1 MQLQFPRGL
10 HYPVTITEL
19 LKQPDDH
26 VARFAPLF
34 SYSYKTTVTEG
45 NKFGD
50 EYQVEK
56 DFPTKFES
64 SVGGKLK
71 SWSIKVGHVI
81 PHPGFAPDLPVLVAA
96 RLAYLSDS
104 LPIAEIEE
112 PCAHGMQF
120 GGMCTICG
128 QDMTQLNYTTEHID
142 ASRATINMVHDKTSL
157 VVSPSEAARFE
168 DEAKRRL
175 LASKKLSLVV
185 DLDQTVVQ
193 ACVEPTVGEWMRS
206 PENPNHE
213 AVKDVREF
221 QLMEDTVGAR
231 GCWYYIKLRPGLE
244 GFLERMSR
252 LYEMHIYTMGTRGY
266 AQKIAQIIDPHRR
279 FFGDRI
285 LSRDESGSLVAKNLQ
300 RLFPVDTKM
309 VLIIDDRGDVW
320 KWNDN
325 LIKVTP
331 YDFFVG
337 IGDINSSFLPQKI
350 GLPTTPRSSTSPQQ
364 ENKQSPNGAPDTSD
378 ANKAE
383 SGSSDEM
390 AKTPAQEKDSTPT
403 TDTSALEQL
412 VSMGGG
418 SDPLTL
424 QEQTN
429 RQDETLAA
437 QLEERPLLKKQLQ
450 LEQDDAAK
458 VAPMPDKD
466 LEPNTNGVSAD
477 NHAIEKP
484 RHHILED
491 NDRQLDFLEQSLRSV
506 HNHYF
511 EQYSRQL
518 ASQQGGRVAELRGSK
533 RKQPVHETSD
543 IASIPDV
550 KTIMP
555 SLKHLVLGGLFL
567 VLSGVI
573 PLGWDIQNSDL
584 AMWAKSFGAT
594 IDEEITKRTTH
605 LIAARNRTAKV
616 RQALKRGKGKIKIV
630 SPQWLVN
637 SLAQWSRLD
646 EKPYLLDIDETDA
659 VQSTNET
666 QRQDQPL
673 SESED
678 VISEVES
685 EGDAPQPDARKKAKP
700 TLSIAVGDEEE
711 SDVEGVLPDDVE
723 DEHSPV
729 GGTNEDWDNMHAEL
743 EDFLGSEAEDSDGGE
758 SASSMESSKS
768 SKSAAARRPKRVR
781 ELDDDE
787 VEEGLRKRPAPSR
800 RTNLSKSSTATGTP
814 PEPSEVRPEEDNN
827 VNSRGGL
834 GETNSQGDE
843 EDDEDDEDG
852 QAWSELEQDFA
863 AEMEK
868 AAAEEGGEG

>member
-1 MQLQFPRGL
+1 MQLQLPRGL
-10 HYPVTITEL
+10 HYPITVTEL
-19 LKQPDDH
+19 LKQPDDN
-26 VARFAPLF
+26 VERFAPLF

-50 EYQVEK
+50 EFQVEK

-71 SWSIKVGHVI
+71 SWSINVGDVI
-81 PHPGFAPDLPVLVAA
+81 SRPGLD
-96 RLAYLSDS
+96 
-104 LPIAEIEE
+104 IAEIEE

-128 QDMTQLNYTTEHID
+128 QDMTQLNYVTEQVD

-157 VVSPSEAARFE
+157 VVSPYEAARFE

-175 LASKKLSLVV
+175 LAAKKLSLVV
-185 DLDQTVVQ
+185 DLDQTVIQ
-193 ACVEPTVGEWMRS
+193 ACVEPTIGEWMRN

-221 QLMEDTVGAR
+221 QLVEDTVGAR
-231 GCWYYIKLRPGLE
+231 GCCYYIKLRPGLE
-244 GFLERMSR
+244 GFLERLSR

-337 IGDINSSFLPQKI
+337 IGDINSSFLPKKP
-350 GLPTTPRSSTSPQQ
+350 GLPAAPRPPTSPKQ
-364 ENKQSPNGAPDTSD
+364 EGKHLSNGAADEPNTS
-378 ANKAE
+378 
-383 SGSSDEM
+383 
-390 AKTPAQEKDSTPT
+390 KTASNNSEKSVDIPAQGQDSPAV

-424 QEQTN
+424 QEQTS

-458 VAPMPDKD
+458 AAAASDGD
-466 LEPNTNGVSAD
+466 HEAETNGTLPD
-477 NHAIEKP
+477 GHATEKP

-491 NDRQLDFLEQSLRSV
+491 HDRQLDFLEQSLRLV
-506 HNHYF
+506 HIQYF
-511 EQYSRQL
+511 EQYARQL
-518 ASQQGGRVAELRGSK
+518 ALQQGGRVAELRGSK
-533 RKQPVHETSD
+533 RKQPVSEASD
-543 IASIPDV
+543 LASIPDV
-550 KTIMP
+550 KIIMP
-555 SLKHLVLGGLFL
+555 SLKHLVLEGVVI

-594 IDEEITKRTTH
+594 IEEEITKRTTH

-616 RQALKRGKGKIKIV
+616 RQAVKKGRGKIKIV
-630 SPQWLVN
+630 GPQWLVS
-637 SLAQWSRLD
+637 SLSQWTKLD
-646 EKPYLLDIDETDA
+646 EKPYLLDVEEAETSHPTSEAQDE
-659 VQSTNET
+659 
-666 QRQDQPL
+666 DQPL

-678 VISEVES
+678 VATENED
-685 EGDAPQPDARKKAKP
+685 EENDQQDDLAKKAKP
-700 TLSIAVGDEEE
+700 TLSIAIGDEEE
-711 SDVEGVLPDDVE
+711 SDVEGVLPDDLE
-723 DEHSPV
+723 DQQSPV
-729 GGTNEDWDNMHAEL
+729 GGTDEDWDNMNAEL
-743 EDFLGSEAEDSDGGE
+743 KDFLGSEAEDSDGAD
-758 SASSMESSKS
+758 SVSSVRSSRS
-768 SKSAAARRPKRVR
+768 SKSAMARRPKRVR
-781 ELDDDE
+781 ELDDHL
-787 VEEGLRKRPAPSR
+787 EEGMRKRPAPSR
-800 RTNLSKSSTATGTP
+800 RTNLSKTSVAANVTPEP
-814 PEPSEVRPEEDNN
+814 PEPRTADDERNDGDSDAAEELDSQANEED
-827 VNSRGGL
+827 S
-834 GETNSQGDE
+834 
-843 EDDEDDEDG
+843 EDG
-852 QAWSELEQDFA
+852 PEWTELEQEFA

-868 AAAEEGGEG
+868 AAAEDEGEG

>member
-1 MQLQFPRGL
+1 MQLQLPRGL
-10 HYPVTITEL
+10 HYPITITEL
-19 LKQPDDH
+19 LKQPDDN
-26 VARFAPLF
+26 VERFAPLF

-50 EYQVEK
+50 EFQVEK

-71 SWSIKVGHVI
+71 AWSINVGDVI
-81 PHPGFAPDLPVLVAA
+81 PKPGTD
-96 RLAYLSDS
+96 
-104 LPIAEIEE
+104 IAEIEE

-128 QDMTQLNYTTEHID
+128 QDMTQLNYVTEQVD

-157 VVSPSEAARFE
+157 VVSPFEAARFE

-185 DLDQTVVQ
+185 DLDQTVIQ
-193 ACVEPTVGEWMRS
+193 ACVEPTIGEWMRN

-221 QLMEDTVGAR
+221 QLVEDSVGTR

-244 GFLERMSR
+244 DFLETMSR

-266 AQKIAQIIDPHRR
+266 AQKIAQIIDPHRK

-320 KWNDN
+320 RWNEN

-337 IGDINSSFLPQKI
+337 IGDINSSFLPKKP
-350 GLPTTPRSSTSPQQ
+350 GLPTALRPLTLSKQ
-364 ENKQSPNGAPDTSD
+364 EDKQLPNGASDEPNTS
-378 ANKAE
+378 NGN
-383 SGSSDEM
+383 SGSESETTD
-390 AKTPAQEKDSTPT
+390 TPAQGQDSTPAP
-403 TDTSALEQL
+403 DTSALEQL

-424 QEQTN
+424 QEQTT
-429 RQDETLAA
+429 RQDETLVA

-458 VAPMPDKD
+458 AAAATDQDHDV
-466 LEPNTNGVSAD
+466 ETNGALPD
-477 NHAIEKP
+477 GHATEKP

-491 NDRQLDFLEQSLRSV
+491 HDRQLDFLQQSLRLV
-506 HNHYF
+506 HTHY
-511 EQYSRQL
+511 YKHYDRQR
-518 ASQQGGRVAELRGSK
+518 ASQQGGRVAEIRGSK
-533 RKQPVHETSD
+533 RKQPANETSD
-543 IASIPDV
+543 LTSIPDV
-550 KTIMP
+550 KVIMP
-555 SLKHLVLGGLFL
+555 SLKHLVLEGVVI

-573 PLGWDIQNSDL
+573 PLGWDIQTSDL
-584 AMWAKSFGAT
+584 AMWAKSFGAA
-594 IDEEITKRTTH
+594 IEEEITKRTTH

-616 RQALKRGKGKIKIV
+616 RQALKRGRGKIKIV
-630 SPQWLVN
+630 GPQWLVG
-637 SLAQWSRLD
+637 SLAQWAKLG
-646 EKPYLLDIDETDA
+646 EEPYLLDLETETSN
-659 VQSTNET
+659 STSEL
-666 QRQDQPL
+666 QEEDQPL
-673 SESED
+673 SESEAMA
-678 VISEVES
+678 SEKES
-685 EGDAPQPDARKKAKP
+685 GEEDLKNERAQKAKP
-700 TLSIAVGDEEE
+700 ILSITSRNDEE
-711 SDVEGVLPDDVE
+711 SDVEGILPDDLE
-723 DEHSPV
+723 DQHSPV

-743 EDFLGSEAEDSDGGE
+743 QDFLGSEAEDSDGGE
-758 SASSMESSKS
+758 SVSSVGSSRSSKS
-768 SKSAAARRPKRVR
+768 TVARRPKRVR
-781 ELDDDE
+781 ELDDSADQ
-787 VEEGLRKRPAPSR
+787 GMRKRPAPSR
-800 RTNLSKSSTATGTP
+800 RTNLSKTSVAANTT
-814 PEPSEVRPEEDNN
+814 PEPSEARPAGKEGSG
-827 VNSRGGL
+827 VNTDANDEL
-834 GETNSQGDE
+834 NSKGDE
-843 EDDEDDEDG
+843 EDTEDG
-852 QAWSELEQDFA
+852 EEWTELEQEFA

-868 AAAEEGGEG
+868 AAAEEGVGG

>member
-1 MQLQFPRGL
+1 MQLQLPRGL
-10 HYPVTITEL
+10 HYPITITEL
-19 LKQPDDH
+19 LKQPDDN
-26 VARFAPLF
+26 VERFAPLF
-34 SYSYKTTVTEG
+34 SYSFKTTVTEG

-50 EYQVEK
+50 EFQVEK

-71 SWSIKVGHVI
+71 SWSINVGDLI
-81 PHPGFAPDLPVLVAA
+81 SQPGLD
-96 RLAYLSDS
+96 
-104 LPIAEIEE
+104 IAEIEE

-128 QDMTQLNYTTEHID
+128 RDMTQQNYATEQID

-157 VVSPSEAARFE
+157 VVSPYEAARFE

-185 DLDQTVVQ
+185 DLDQTVIQ
-193 ACVEPTVGEWMRS
+193 ACVEPTIGEWMRN

-213 AVKDVREF
+213 AVKEVREF
-221 QLMEDTVGAR
+221 QLVEDTLGAR

-244 GFLERMSR
+244 TFLEQMSR

-266 AQKIAQIIDPHRR
+266 AQKIAQIIDPQRR
-279 FFGDRI
+279 YFGDRI
-285 LSRDESGSLVAKNLQ
+285 LSRDESGSLVAKSLQ

-337 IGDINSSFLPQKI
+337 IGDINSSFLPKKP
-350 GLPTTPRSSTSPQQ
+350 GLPTTPLPPTSS
-364 ENKQSPNGAPDTSD
+364 KQDEKQPLNGIREESTAKEVDTSGP
-378 ANKAE
+378 ANIAD
-383 SGSSDEM
+383 SSIQGQDG
-390 AKTPAQEKDSTPT
+390 PAT

-418 SDPLTL
+418 NDPLTL
-424 QEQTN
+424 QEQTS

-450 LEQDDAAK
+450 LEQDDAIKATIT
-458 VAPMPDKD
+458 PESNP
-466 LEPNTNGVSAD
+466 EIETNGTTVDGRS
-477 NHAIEKP
+477 IGKP

-491 NDRQLDFLEQSLRSV
+491 HDRQLVSLEQALRSV
-506 HNHYF
+506 HAHYF
-511 EQYSRQL
+511 EYYARQL

-533 RKQPVHETSD
+533 RKQPVSEAAD
-543 IASIPDV
+543 LASIPDV

-555 SLKHLVLGGLFL
+555 ALKHSVLEDVVI

-573 PLGWDIQNSDL
+573 PLGWDIQSSDL

-594 IDEEITKRTTH
+594 IAEEISKRTTH

-616 RQALKRGKGKIKIV
+616 RQALKRGRDKVKIV
-630 SPQWLVN
+630 GLQWLVS
-637 SLAQWSRLD
+637 SLAQWTRLD
-646 EKPYLLDIDETDA
+646 EQPYLLDVEEIEPGH
-659 VQSTNET
+659 STSELREGN
-666 QRQDQPL
+666 QPL
-673 SESED
+673 SECEDVVSED
-678 VISEVES
+678 GSMEDDSPEVAS
-685 EGDAPQPDARKKAKP
+685 KKTKPNLTIATGDD
-700 TLSIAVGDEEE
+700 EE
-711 SDVEGVLPDDVE
+711 SDVEGVLPDDLE
-723 DEHSPV
+723 DQHSPV
-729 GGTNEDWDNMHAEL
+729 GGTKEDWDDMHAEL
-743 EDFLGSEAEDSDGGE
+743 EDFLGSDANDSDGSE
-758 SASSMESSKS
+758 SVGSMSSVGSSIS
-768 SKSAAARRPKRVR
+768 SKSAIARRPKRVR
-781 ELDDDE
+781 ELDDNHDE
-787 VEEGLRKRPAPSR
+787 GMRKRPMPSR
-800 RTNLSKSSTATGTP
+800 RTNLSKTSVNTSTT
-814 PEPSEVRPEEDNN
+814 PEPPDTRPAEAAKVDLHSGP
-827 VNSRGGL
+827 VNDL
-834 GETNSQGDE
+834 
-843 EDDEDDEDG
+843 DG
-852 QAWSELEQDFA
+852 QVNGEDSEEELEWTEFEQDLA